1 VHTAVVLG
9 AKFLGDVRKKAE
21 VDVVGDERCEG
32 RKAAAK
38 SIQDLEQRVQGVL
51 GVLKTVLALKTATV
65 EANVPVGGVV
75 NELLS

>member
-9 AKFLGDVRKKAE
+9 AKFLGDVRKEAE

-32 RKAAAK
+32 CKTTAK
-38 SIQDLEQRVQGVL
+38 SVQNFEQRVQGVL

-65 EANVPVGGVV
+65 EANIPVGSVV

>member
-9 AKFLGDVRKKAE
+9 AEFLGDVRKEAE

-32 RKAAAK
+32 CKTTTK
-38 SIQDLEQRVQGVL
+38 SVQNFEQRVQGVL